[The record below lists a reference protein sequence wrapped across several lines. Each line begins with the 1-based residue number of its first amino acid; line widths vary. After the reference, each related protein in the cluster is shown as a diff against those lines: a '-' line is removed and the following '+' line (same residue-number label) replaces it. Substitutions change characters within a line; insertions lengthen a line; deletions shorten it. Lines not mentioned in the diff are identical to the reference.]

1 MPASAVK
8 IANLQIEISDNSKTT
23 VQSLTEFIDT
33 LKSLKD
39 ATSNGAG
46 LQSVATGLKNIKDVG
61 SSGLNDLRK
70 ALTSSITPAEKLAH
84 AMERIANANKALKG
98 SSGLSKAVKTA
109 NGLQNQTNM
118 AMKQSNT
125 RAGVSGGDAVD
136 IGSGMAKATDAAEKA
151 SISFRG
157 SMEKVYNAMGKV
169 GQFGKNIFEQVL
181 PNSLSTL
188 LRLGKMKIMRLII
201 SNLMQGFSEGLQN
214 AYQWAKAT
222 GDQFALSMDTIATS
236 MNYAKNSIGAAF
248 GSILSSVAPIIDR
261 LVDWLVEGI
270 NYINAFFAALSGSS
284 TYMRAKKI
292 NTAFAD
298 VGKSVG
304 GIGGAAGGATAKV
317 KELEEQLSVLDFDE
331 LNQLQEQPTYNPTSG
346 GGGGGGSGGAGGSGS
361 NYADMFERVDIGENI
376 LKKVDWLKE
385 NFDTILDV
393 AKAIGAAILGW
404 KLANAFSN
412 SIKELTGLQKLGV
425 AMMVGGFTLEY
436 EGAYSMGYEG
446 VNLKN
451 AIMTALGAAL
461 GIAGSVLTFGPMGL
475 TFSIPVAI
483 AIVAIGYAKGTFQRW
498 IDDLKENSVQFQ
510 DTIQRIKQNSI
521 ELQNAIDMR
530 NAAIHRMDKI
540 TKVNEDYDVGQSL
553 LDQFKQI
560 SSQEFISDADL
571 RKLQTIQDAFN
582 ELDLVP
588 LKLQFELVNGQ
599 VHSNLE
605 EIQKL
610 LDAYRKLALQAA
622 YAEIAQES
630 ATAIAQ
636 AEVGK
641 RRAEQQYQID
651 QAQLVS
657 SMGNIQGMTGWT
669 DEQVSDALKK
679 FAGADTSAMNP
690 QQIWDLVG
698 GGLGAISTGHTPEEL
713 YKALV
718 QAYGDAVAASISKKT
733 VDDYTATIA
742 EETENMNVALQALG
756 EQIAETGKQAAEAAP
771 KVKQYASQLKTSGA
785 FGMGINVNGLNVQN
799 WMEREG
805 SPNSKLQAIL
815 DANKQPVYAGM
826 MGYGGTSKTTTNT
839 AVYTTSGVEQ
849 ATAQTQQYTSAVYD
863 NNNALSLTHAYQD
876 ALSSGNIEMAEAI
889 RRGSQA
895 ITDNTVAQQMSLP
908 IMKLMYNGY
917 SDLSNGM
924 YNGVT
929 AGRAYTS
936 QMYAS
941 ADSENAVGTSSKNA
955 GVQLSTFDKYLLSVG
970 NTSVSSNRNI
980 LLMNNGLY
988 TIGTTSKTSS
998 VNVGLINKALN
1009 DVGVGVN
1016 YGGIAS
1022 LITTN
1027 LGKQRWVDTANKM
1040 KNPVE
1045 SRFNLTG
1052 HDVNYKGIYSSMSSL
1067 MLKQPFGNMGTSMKG
1082 KIEATANQTGSGFA
1096 SGTIFNRI
1104 STALGKQPFGTPGT
1118 NAKNSMEKTMN
1129 QTGAGL
1135 NAKNIY
1141 GVVQKKINSQP
1152 FGNLANPMKQNMEK
1166 VMNQIG
1172 SGFNVKAIYNTIA
1185 KGFDAQ
1191 PWSQIGS
1198 RMGNDLRNGLQNV
1211 TNQLTDLPRSLCQS
1225 MQGAANNAPFS
1236 RVGNTIGNDIKQG
1249 IRQAVQNMSFDT
1261 VAKAN
1266 GVTKNVQGNI
1276 RTELYASGGYP
1287 SSGSLFVAGENNGIE
1302 TLGTIGGRTAVVN
1315 RDQIASAL
1323 AQAIR
1328 PMIGNRQESETIQVN
1343 TYLDSQVVARAN
1355 AKGVKAM
1362 NRRYNITAK
1371 A

>member
-61 SSGLNDLRK
+61 SSGLNDLQK

-98 SSGLSKAVKTA
+98 GSGLVNAARTA
-109 NGLQNQTNM
+109 NNLQRQIGLPD
-118 AMKQSNT
+118 KERNT
-125 RAGVSGGDAVD
+125 RAGLSGGDSVTTEETNSSLERTVSMLD
-136 IGSGMAKATDAAEKA
+136 KVKSGFA
-151 SISFRG
+151 S
-157 SMEKVYNAMGKV
+157 V
-169 GQFGKNIFEQVL
+169 GNFGKNVFEQIL
-181 PNSLSTL
+181 PSSLMTL
-188 LRLGKMKIMRLII
+188 GSQFLRLAKMKIMRTLI
-201 SNLMQGFSEGLQN
+201 SNLMQGFTQGLQN

-248 GSILSSVAPIIDR
+248 SGVLNAVAPIIDR
-261 LVDWLVEGI
+261 LVDWLVTGI
-270 NYINAFFAALSGSS
+270 NYINAFFAALSGQS
-284 TYMRAKKI
+284 TYMRAKKVA
-292 NTAFAD
+292 TAYGD
-298 VGKSVG
+298 VGNSIG
-304 GIGGAAGGATAKV
+304 GIGGSAGGATAKV

-346 GGGGGGSGGAGGSGS
+346 GGGGGGGGGAGSGGT

-412 SIKELTGLQKLGV
+412 SIKELTGLQKLGI

-436 EGAYSMGYEG
+436 EGAYNMGYEG

-498 IDDLKENSVQFQ
+498 IDDLKENSAQFQ
-510 DTIQRIKQNSI
+510 DTIQRIRQNSI
-521 ELQNAIDMR
+521 ELQTAIDMR

-560 SSQEFISDADL
+560 SSQEVISDADL

-610 LDAYRKLALQAA
+610 LDAYRELALQAA

-636 AEVGK
+636 ADVGK

-651 QAQLVS
+651 HAQVTS
-657 SMGNIQGMTGWT
+657 SMTALKDMTGWSG
-669 DEQVSDALKK
+669 SDIVALMSSM
-679 FAGADTSAMNP
+679 AGS
-690 QQIWDLVG
+690 G
-698 GGLGAISTGHTPEEL
+698 GNITPEQLFNMTGGVGAARSNGYSYEDV
-713 YKALV
+713 YDAVV
-718 QAYGDAVAASISKKT
+718 QLFGDASAASLSKEAIQEYQK
-733 VDDYTATIA
+733 VIDDETANLNIA
-742 EETENMNVALQALG
+742 LEALG
-756 EQIAETGKQAAEAAP
+756 EQIAETGQQAAEAAP
-771 KVKQYASQLKTSGA
+771 KVKQYASQIKTSGA
-785 FGMGINVNGLNVQN
+785 LGMGVNVNGLNVQN
-799 WMEREG
+799 WMEKNT
-805 SPNSKLQAIL
+805 PNSKLQAIMN
-815 DANKQPVYAGM
+815 ANNQQMYAGM

-839 AVYTTSGVEQ
+839 AIYTTSGVEQ

-924 YNGVT
+924 YQGVT
-929 AGRAYTS
+929 AGRSYTN

-941 ADSENAVGTSSKNA
+941 ADAESAVGTASKSA
-955 GVQLSTFDKYLLSVG
+955 GFQLSAFDKYLLSVG
-970 NTSVSSNRNI
+970 NTSNTTVRGVN
-980 LLMNNGLY
+980 LMNTGLY
-988 TIGTTSKTSS
+988 NIGTTSKTSS

-1009 DVGVGVN
+1009 AVGVGVD

-1027 LGKQRWVDTANKM
+1027 LGRQRWVDTANKM

-1082 KIEATANQTGSGFA
+1082 EIEATANQTGMGFA
-1096 SGTIFNRI
+1096 SGSIYSRI
-1104 STALGKQPFGTPGT
+1104 NTALGKQPFGTPGT

-1141 GVVQKKINSQP
+1141 SVVQKKINSQP
-1152 FGNLANPMKQNMEK
+1152 FGNLATPMKNNMEK

-1191 PWSQIGS
+1191 PWSQIGN

-1211 TNQLTDLPRSLCQS
+1211 TNQIGDLPRSLCQA

-1266 GVTKNVQGNI
+1266 GVTKNVQGSI

-1287 SSGSLFVAGENNGIE
+1287 QSGSLFVAGEAGAE
-1302 TLGTIGGRTAVVN
+1302 AVGTIGGRTAVAN
-1315 RDQIASAL
+1315 REQIASAI
-1323 AQAIR
+1323 AQALR
-1328 PMIGNRQESETIQVN
+1328 PMIGNRNESETIQVN

>member
-1 MPASAVK
+1 MPANAVK

-84 AMERIANANKALKG
+84 AMERIANANKALNG
-98 SSGLSKAVKTA
+98 GSGLAKAARTA
-109 NGLQNQTNM
+109 NNLQQQTGLPD
-118 AMKQSNT
+118 KSHDT
-125 RAGVSGGDAVD
+125 RVGLSGGDTATTEKTNSALERTVSMLD
-136 IGSGMAKATDAAEKA
+136 KVKSGFA
-151 SISFRG
+151 S
-157 SMEKVYNAMGKV
+157 V
-169 GQFGKNIFEQVL
+169 GNFGKNIFEQIL
-181 PNSLSTL
+181 PSSLMTL
-188 LRLGKMKIMRLII
+188 GSQFLRLAKMKVMRTII
-201 SNLMQGFSEGLQN
+201 SNLMQGFTQGLQN

-248 GSILSSVAPIIDR
+248 SGVLSAVAPIIDK

-270 NYINAFFAALSGSS
+270 NYINAFFAALTGQS

-292 NTAFAD
+292 AVAYGD
-298 VGKSVG
+298 VGNSVG

-331 LNQLQEQPTYNPTSG
+331 LNQLQEQPTYTPTSGSGGSG
-346 GGGGGGSGGAGGSGS
+346 GGGGAGSSGT
-361 NYADMFERVDIGENI
+361 NYGDMFERVDIGNNI
-376 LKKVDWLKE
+376 LQKVDWLKE

-436 EGAYSMGYEG
+436 EGAYNMGYEG

-510 DTIQRIKQNSI
+510 DTIQRIRQNSI

-530 NAAIHRMDKI
+530 NAAVRRMDKI

-560 SSQEFISDADL
+560 SSQEIITDADL

-610 LDAYRKLALQAA
+610 LDAYRELALQAA

-636 AEVGK
+636 ADVGK
-641 RRAEQQYQID
+641 RRAEQQYQAD
-651 QAQLVS
+651 HAQVIT
-657 SMGNIQGMTGWT
+657 SMGTLKDMTGWSS
-669 DEQVSDALKK
+669 SDIVALMSQMS
-679 FAGADTSAMNP
+679 GADMSAMTPSQLFNLTGGVGAAKEKGYSNE
-690 QQIWDLVG
+690 QIYDAIVQLFG
-698 GGLGAISTGHTPEEL
+698 DATAASLSKEAISE
-713 YKALV
+713 Y
-718 QAYGDAVAASISKKT
+718 QAVID
-733 VDDYTATIA
+733 
-742 EETENMNVALQALG
+742 EETANLNIALQALG
-756 EQIAETGKQAAEAAP
+756 EQIAETGKQAADATP
-771 KVKQYASQLKTSGA
+771 KIKQYASQINTSGA
-785 FGMGINVNGLNVQN
+785 FGMGVNVNGLNVQN
-799 WMEREG
+799 WMERNT
-805 SPNSKLQAIL
+805 PNSKLQEIMSS
-815 DANKQPVYAGM
+815 NSQPVYAGM
-826 MGYGGTSKTTTNT
+826 MGYGGTTTQTQQT
-839 AVYTTSGVEQ
+839 VYTTSGLEQ
-849 ATAQTQQYTSAVYD
+849 ATAETQQYTGAVYD

-876 ALSSGNIEMAEAI
+876 ALSSGNYEMAEAL
-889 RRGSQA
+889 RKGSQA

-924 YNGVT
+924 YQGVT

-936 QMYAS
+936 QMYSS
-941 ADSENAVGTSSKNA
+941 ADAESAVGISSKNA
-955 GVQLSTFDKYLLSVG
+955 GFQLSTFDKYLLSVG
-970 NTSVSSNRNI
+970 NTSNTSVRGVN
-980 LLMNNGLY
+980 LMNSGLY
-988 TIGTTSKTSS
+988 TLGTTSKTSS
-998 VNVGLINKALN
+998 TNVGLINKALN
-1009 DVGVGVN
+1009 AVGVGVN

-1027 LGKQRWVDTANKM
+1027 LGKQRWIDTANQM

-1045 SRFNLTG
+1045 TQFSKTG
-1052 HDVNYKGIYSSMSSL
+1052 GGVNYKGIYSNMNRL
-1067 MLKQPFGNMGTSMKG
+1067 MLAQPYGNMGTGVKN
-1082 KIEATANQTGSGFA
+1082 KIEQTANQTGMGFA
-1096 SGTIFNRI
+1096 SGSIFSRI

-1129 QTGAGL
+1129 QTGTGL
-1135 NAKNIY
+1135 NAKSIY
-1141 GVVQKKINSQP
+1141 SVVQKKINSQP
-1152 FGNLANPMKQNMEK
+1152 FGNLANPMKTNMEK

-1191 PWSQIGS
+1191 PWSQIGN
-1198 RMGNDLRNGLQNV
+1198 RMGNDLKNGLQNIIY
-1211 TNQLTDLPRSLCQS
+1211 QLGDIPKSLCQS

-1249 IRQAVQNMSFDT
+1249 IRQAIANMSFDT

-1266 GVTKNVQGNI
+1266 GVTKNVQGTI
-1276 RTELYASGGYP
+1276 QTALYASGGYP
-1287 SSGSLFVAGENNGIE
+1287 QSGSLFVAGEAGAE
-1302 TLGTIGGRTAVVN
+1302 AVGTIGGRTAVAN
-1315 RDQIASAL
+1315 REQIASAI
-1323 AQAIR
+1323 AQALR